1 LDQDKSSEAAKTAL
15 AAMERS
21 RDTISDILGLSD
33 EFYLPEAKVVYAKAI
48 ELGSREVLP
57 YLGLGNIALHSGEL
71 AEAEKWFKRAR
82 ELQPNHPAVLL
93 AWGRL
98 ASAKG
103 NREKDKETA
112 TNLFQEARELLEKS
126 KAKGEESATLY
137 AESGEV
143 YGKLG
148 VWDKASDSY
157 EEALR
162 MRRRRNDWRRSLGEA
177 YAKQGKVS
185 EAEQKYREVLALSAD
200 DEQAFYGLQALGK
213 RY

>member
-1 LDQDKSSEAAKTAL
+1 
-15 AAMERS
+15 
-21 RDTISDILGLSD
+21 
-33 EFYLPEAKVVYAKAI
+33 
-48 ELGSREVLP
+48 
-57 YLGLGNIALHSGEL
+57 
-71 AEAEKWFKRAR
+71 
-82 ELQPNHPAVLL
+82 
-93 AWGRL
+93 
-98 ASAKG
+98 
-103 NREKDKETA
+103 
-112 TNLFQEARELLEKS
+112 
-126 KAKGEESATLY
+126 Y

-148 VWDKASDSY
+148 AWDKASDSY